1 MAKNDISDSQLKRGI
16 DLSERYKYLLE
27 QETIIKNMMSLIKT
41 ELIEI
46 IQLTNEKKING
57 IKLIEKN
64 TVDTVSVN
72 NVKKLFN
79 ENYGVLD
86 GEPRER
92 TFVDSVV
99 VTIDVDK
106 TLENLRY
113 LNGIQEPLI
122 KKIKYQL
129 DELIIKKEFDLEV
142 LKQ

>member
-1 MAKNDISDSQLKRGI
+1 MPKNDISDSQLKRGI
-16 DLSERYKYLLE
+16 DLTEKYKYLVE

-46 IQLTNEKKING
+46 LELTNEKKLNG
-57 IKLIEKN
+57 IKLIEKS
-64 TVDTVSVN
+64 TIDTVSVN

-86 GEPRER
+86 GESKER

-129 DELIIKKEFDLEV
+129 DELIIKKELDLEV